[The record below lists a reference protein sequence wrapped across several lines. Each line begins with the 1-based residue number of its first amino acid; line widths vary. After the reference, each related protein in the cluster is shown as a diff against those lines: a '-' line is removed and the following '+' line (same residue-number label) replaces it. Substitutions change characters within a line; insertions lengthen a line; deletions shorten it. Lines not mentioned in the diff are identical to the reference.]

1 MSENKQFEA
10 TSQRLARAKRE
21 GDLPRSADLNAL
33 ASLACASGAAFAVT
47 PLVANA
53 AATALERASRGDLG
67 GAPYLTLAGCGL
79 AVCCSGL
86 GGALAATYLQSKTFT
101 FKMPAP
107 NLGKLNPA
115 AGLKKMFAR
124 DALLAAAKATVVTAA
139 LVATLAVGLRDAFT
153 ASTVTASTMEVAAIA
168 WRCLQLAFAGALAV
182 AALFAVIDVVLERT
196 KWKRRLRMSFDEIKR
211 DMRESEGDPH
221 LKGKRRQTQR
231 ARARGSIGRV
241 KDAAFVITNP
251 THVAIALEYEP
262 PAVPVPRVLVR
273 AIDEGAQEVKRVARA
288 AGVPIVEN
296 VALARALLAT
306 TDVGDFIPPDAY
318 AAVAA
323 IVAALVREK
332 VLA

>member
-1 MSENKQFEA
+1 
-10 TSQRLARAKRE
+10 
-21 GDLPRSADLNAL
+21 
-33 ASLACASGAAFAVT
+33 
-47 PLVANA
+47 
-53 AATALERASRGDLG
+53 
-67 GAPYLTLAGCGL
+67 
-79 AVCCSGL
+79 
-86 GGALAATYLQSKTFT
+86 
-101 FKMPAP
+101 
-107 NLGKLNPA
+107 
-115 AGLKKMFAR
+115 
-124 DALLAAAKATVVTAA
+124 
-139 LVATLAVGLRDAFT
+139 
-153 ASTVTASTMEVAAIA
+153 
-168 WRCLQLAFAGALAV
+168 
-182 AALFAVIDVVLERT
+182 
-196 KWKRRLRMSFDEIKR
+196 MSFDEIKR